1 MSYKTEQT
9 WFYYLNGRSIQ
20 LYQRSDYGRTD
31 TLGSYKIRLPDDSSG
46 TYFIYPDE
54 DITDGLRIEYTS
66 LATPFVSEALED
78 MQVFEDGAIIS
89 FEDGTGGSSRDII
102 DFGSSTA
109 NDFAVSDKVRVIGSA
124 SNDGDYTVVAK
135 GTDGSTGYQQLEV
148 AAGSFTT
155 EAVGESITVYQI
167 PKAVTTSSAD
177 ESSHI
182 NLNRMLSLACLDY
195 LKAMLADR
203 EGDIERK
210 EYYMKEFWGKVGDN
224 ESNKRKISMSFPSS
238 PYALK

>member
-66 LATPFVSEALED
+66 LDAPFIAEALED
-78 MQVFEDGAIIS
+78 MQVFI
-89 FEDGTGGSSRDII
+89 DGTGIAFVDGGGSSDTIT
-102 DFGSSTA
+102 DTGSGFVTAGFGTT
-109 NDFAVSDKVRVIGSA
+109 DKIRVIGSA
-124 SNDGDYTVVAK
+124 SNDGDYQLTNAVA
-135 GTDGSTGYQQLEV
+135 GTLTMATASLTAET
-148 AAGSFTT
+148 A
-155 EAVGESITVYQI
+155 GESVTIYQI

-177 ESSHI
+177 ESSHM
-182 NLNRMLSLACLDY
+182 NLNRMLSLACADY

-224 ESNKRKISMSFPSS
+224 QSNKLKISMSFPSS

>member
-20 LYQRSDYGRTD
+20 LYQKSDYGRTD

-46 TYFIYPDE
+46 TYFIYPDV

-78 MQVFEDGAIIS
+78 MQVFTDGSDIS
-89 FEDGTGGSSRDII
+89 FSGNQISGVGTGDG
-102 DFGSSTA
+102 
-109 NDFAVSDKVRVIGSA
+109 FASGDKIRIIGSA
-124 SNDGDYTVVAK
+124 SNDGDYT
-135 GTDGSTGYQQLEV
+135 TTS
-148 AAGSFTT
+148 AGSSTLDDSTTTFTT
-155 EAVGESITVYQI
+155 ETAGESITVYQI
-167 PKAVTTSSAD
+167 PKPVTTSSAD
-177 ESSHI
+177 ESSHV
-182 NLNRMLSLACLDY
+182 NLNRMLSLACADY

-224 ESNKRKISMSFPSS
+224 ESNKRKVSMSFPSS
-238 PYALK
+238 PYALR

>member
-1 MSYKTEQT
+1 MSYKTEAT
-9 WFYYLNGRSIQ
+9 WFYYLKGRNIQ

-54 DITDGLRIEYTS
+54 DIADGLRIEYTS
-66 LATPFVSEALED
+66 LATPFISEALED
-78 MQVFEDGAIIS
+78 MQVFADGSDIS
-89 FEDGTGGSSRDII
+89 FSGNRISGVGTSDG
-102 DFGSSTA
+102 
-109 NDFAVSDKVRVIGSA
+109 FASGDKIRIIGSK
-124 SNDGDYTVVAK
+124 SNDGDYTTTSA
-135 GTDGSTGYQQLEV
+135 GSTTLDD
-148 AAGSFTT
+148 SSTTFTT
-155 EAVGESITVYQI
+155 EAAGESITVYQI

-177 ESSHI
+177 ETSHM
-182 NLNRMLSLACLDY
+182 NLNRMLSLACVDY

-203 EGDIERK
+203 DGDVERK

-238 PYALK
+238 PYAMR

>member
-54 DITDGLRIEYTS
+54 DIASGLRIEYTS
-66 LATPFVSEALED
+66 LDTPFIAEALED
-78 MQVFEDGAIIS
+78 MQVFYSASTIAFVDGGVSTDTITDSANG
-89 FEDGTGGSSRDII
+89 FG
-102 DFGSSTA
+102 DFGAT
-109 NDFAVSDKVRVIGSA
+109 DKIRVIGSS
-124 SNDGDYTVVAK
+124 SNDGDYTLTAQAAGTLTVA
-135 GTDGSTGYQQLEV
+135 T
-148 AAGSFTT
+148 GSFTAET
-155 EAVGESITVYQI
+155 AGESVTIYQI
-167 PKAVTTSSAD
+167 PKKVTTSSAD
-177 ESSHI
+177 ESSHV
-182 NLNRMLSLACLDY
+182 NLNRMLSLACVDY

-238 PYALK
+238 PYALR

>member
-1 MSYKTEQT
+1 MSYKTEAT
-9 WFYYLNGRSIQ
+9 WFYYLKGRNIQ

-66 LATPFVSEALED
+66 LATPFISEALED
-78 MQVFEDGAIIS
+78 MQIFADGSDIS
-89 FEDGTGGSSRDII
+89 FSGNRISGVGTSDG
-102 DFGSSTA
+102 
-109 NDFAVSDKVRVIGSA
+109 FASGDKIRIIGSK
-124 SNDGDYTVVAK
+124 SNDGDYTTTSA
-135 GTDGSTGYQQLEV
+135 GSTTLDD
-148 AAGSFTT
+148 SSTTFTT
-155 EAVGESITVYQI
+155 EAAGESITVYQI

-177 ESSHI
+177 ETSHM
-182 NLNRMLSLACLDY
+182 NLNRMLSLACVDY

-203 EGDIERK
+203 DGDVERK

-238 PYALK
+238 PYAMR

>member
-1 MSYKTEQT
+1 MSYKTSQT
-9 WFYYLNGRSIQ
+9 WFYYLKGRSIE

-66 LATPFVSEALED
+66 LEVPFIAEALED
-78 MQVFEDGAIIS
+78 MQVFADGSTIA
-89 FEDGTGGSSRDII
+89 FVDGGGSSDTITDSASGFA
-102 DFGSSTA
+102 DFGAT
-109 NDFAVSDKVRVIGSA
+109 DKIRVIGSS
-124 SNDGDYTVVAK
+124 SNDGDYQLTAKADGTLTVA
-135 GTDGSTGYQQLEV
+135 TAT
-148 AAGSFTT
+148 FTAET
-155 EAVGESITVYQI
+155 AGESITIYQI
-167 PKAVTTSSAD
+167 PKPVTTSSAD
-177 ESSHI
+177 ESSHM
-182 NLNRMLSLACLDY
+182 NLNRMLSLACVDY
-195 LKAMLADR
+195 LKAMLSDKQ
-203 EGDIERK
+203 GDIDKK

>member
-78 MQVFEDGAIIS
+78 MQVFTDGTDIS
-89 FEDGTGGSSRDII
+89 FSTTVITGAGTDDG
-102 DFGSSTA
+102 
-109 NDFAVSDKVRVIGSA
+109 FASGDKIRVIGSA
-124 SNDGDYTVVAK
+124 SNDGDYTTTGASSSTL
-135 GTDGSTGYQQLEV
+135 TDSTTP
-148 AAGSFTT
+148 FTA
-155 EAVGESITVYQI
+155 ESAGESITVYQI
-167 PKAVTTSSAD
+167 PKKVTTSSAD
-177 ESSHI
+177 ESSHL
-182 NLNRMLSLACLDY
+182 NLNRMLSLACVDY

-238 PYALK
+238 PYALR

>member
-1 MSYKTEQT
+1 MSYKTEAT
-9 WFYYLNGRSIQ
+9 WFYYLKGRNIE

-66 LATPFVSEALED
+66 LATPFISEALED
-78 MQVFEDGAIIS
+78 MQIFADGSDIS
-89 FEDGTGGSSRDII
+89 FSGNRISGVGTSDG
-102 DFGSSTA
+102 
-109 NDFAVSDKVRVIGSA
+109 FASGDKIRIIGSK
-124 SNDGDYTVVAK
+124 SNDGDYTTTSA
-135 GTDGSTGYQQLEV
+135 GSTTLDD
-148 AAGSFTT
+148 SSTTFTT
-155 EAVGESITVYQI
+155 EAAGESITVYQI

-177 ESSHI
+177 ETSHM
-182 NLNRMLSLACLDY
+182 NLNRMLSLACVDY

-203 EGDIERK
+203 DGDVERK

-238 PYALK
+238 PYAMR

>member
-54 DITDGLRIEYTS
+54 DIASGLRIEYTS
-66 LATPFVSEALED
+66 LDTPFIAEALED
-78 MQVFEDGAIIS
+78 MQVFYSASTIAFVDG
-89 FEDGTGGSSRDII
+89 GGSSDTITDSADGFE
-102 DFGSSTA
+102 DFGST
-109 NDFAVSDKVRVIGSA
+109 DKIRVIGSS
-124 SNDGDYTVVAK
+124 SNDGDYTLTAQADGTLTVA
-135 GTDGSTGYQQLEV
+135 S
-148 AAGSFTT
+148 GSFTAET
-155 EAVGESITVYQI
+155 AGESVTIYQI
-167 PKAVTTSSAD
+167 PKKVTTSSAD
-177 ESSHI
+177 ESSHV
-182 NLNRMLSLACLDY
+182 NLNRMLSLACVDY

-238 PYALK
+238 PYALR

>member
-20 LYQRSDYGRTD
+20 LYQKSDYGRTD

-78 MQVFEDGAIIS
+78 MQVFTDGSDIS
-89 FEDGTGGSSRDII
+89 FSGNQISGVGTGDG
-102 DFGSSTA
+102 
-109 NDFAVSDKVRVIGSA
+109 FASGDKIRIIGSA
-124 SNDGDYTVVAK
+124 SNDGDYT
-135 GTDGSTGYQQLEV
+135 TTS
-148 AAGSFTT
+148 AGSSTLDDSTTTFTT
-155 EAVGESITVYQI
+155 ETAGESITVYQI
-167 PKAVTTSSAD
+167 PKPVTTSSAD
-177 ESSHI
+177 ESSHV
-182 NLNRMLSLACLDY
+182 NLNRMLSLACADY

-203 EGDIERK
+203 EGNIERK
-210 EYYMKEFWGKVGDN
+210 EYYMREFWGKVGDN

-238 PYALK
+238 PFALR

>member
-54 DITDGLRIEYTS
+54 DIASGLRIEYTS
-66 LATPFVSEALED
+66 LDTPFIAEALED
-78 MQVFEDGAIIS
+78 MQVFYSASTITFNDNGVSADTITDS
-89 FEDGTGGSSRDII
+89 ANGFG
-102 DFGSSTA
+102 DFGAT
-109 NDFAVSDKVRVIGSA
+109 DKIRVIGSS
-124 SNDGDYTVVAK
+124 SNDGDYTLTAQAAGTLTVA
-135 GTDGSTGYQQLEV
+135 T
-148 AAGSFTT
+148 GSFTAET
-155 EAVGESITVYQI
+155 AGESVTIYQI
-167 PKAVTTSSAD
+167 PKKVTTSSAD
-177 ESSHI
+177 ESSHV
-182 NLNRMLSLACLDY
+182 NLNRMLSLACVDY

-238 PYALK
+238 PYALR

>member
-1 MSYKTEQT
+1 MSYKTEAT
-9 WFYYLNGRSIQ
+9 WFYYLKGRNIQ

-54 DITDGLRIEYTS
+54 DISDGLRIEYTS
-66 LATPFVSEALED
+66 LATPFISEALED
-78 MQVFEDGAIIS
+78 MQVFADGSDIS
-89 FEDGTGGSSRDII
+89 FSGNRISGVGTSDG
-102 DFGSSTA
+102 
-109 NDFAVSDKVRVIGSA
+109 FASGDKIRIIGSK
-124 SNDGDYTVVAK
+124 SNDGDYTTTSA
-135 GTDGSTGYQQLEV
+135 GSTTLDD
-148 AAGSFTT
+148 SSTTFTT
-155 EAVGESITVYQI
+155 EAAGESITVYQI

-177 ESSHI
+177 ETSHM
-182 NLNRMLSLACLDY
+182 NLNRMLSLACVDY

-203 EGDIERK
+203 DGDVERK

-238 PYALK
+238 PYAMR